1 MALALEGVKIVDLTR
16 YAPGP
21 YCTMILADLGA
32 EVIKIEEGIVGQ
44 GVPEFPPP
52 GSPYDPLNR
61 NKQSIVI
68 NLKTDAGK
76 EIFYRLAEKADVV
89 VEGFRPGV
97 AGRLG
102 IDYEALKKLNDRL
115 IYCSISGYGQS
126 GPYRD
131 LPGHDI
137 NYIAQA
143 GAMGLMLYPAIA
155 RQSDR
160 RHGWRGHAGGH
171 RHPGSPHGEDKN
183 RKGTVR
189 RYCHSRWGN
198 VSCLLVPGR
207 VSSNE

>member
-76 EIFYRLAEKADVV
+76 EIFYRLAKKADVV

-97 AGRLG
+97 AGR
-102 IDYEALKKLNDRL
+102 
-115 IYCSISGYGQS
+115 SG
-126 GPYRD
+126 R
-131 LPGHDI
+131 
-137 NYIAQA
+137 
-143 GAMGLMLYPAIA
+143 
-155 RQSDR
+155 
-160 RHGWRGHAGGH
+160 
-171 RHPGSPHGEDKN
+171 
-183 RKGTVR
+183 
-189 RYCHSRWGN
+189 
-198 VSCLLVPGR
+198 
-207 VSSNE
+207 